1 MSVQLWRCPE
11 HQDILE
17 YHRQRQLLR
26 AESRA
31 ADWPTV
37 SVDVNCT
44 HMFLRVLTT
53 QKPTKRLIR
62 RLARW
67 LQLAH
72 QTRGGEHRLGLTGAL
87 DEGMR
92 CWLKRGFGG
101 RSIVES
107 MTLPRPPSHLG
118 TGAKEA
124 SSWAALLFFV
134 STLAIAEFGEAGT
147 SSRAPGNAA
156 VPRGARC
163 GGLAL
168 RRGRIV
174 LRGLLGRGRGPA
186 STPERRV
193 RSVLVW
199 LRGPCVPDVAAL
211 RRGGRWSVC

>member
-1 MSVQLWRCPE
+1 MWVQLGGLAAAMSVQLWRCPE
-11 HQDILE
+11 HQDILD

-44 HMFLRVLTT
+44 HMFLRVRI
-53 QKPTKRLIR
+53 TKKWQEGFGR

-67 LQLAH
+67 LRLAH

-107 MTLPRPPSHLG
+107 MPF
-118 TGAKEA
+118 E
-124 SSWAALLFFV
+124 
-134 STLAIAEFGEAGT
+134 IE
-147 SSRAPGNAA
+147 N
-156 VPRGARC
+156 RGASVI
-163 GGLAL
+163 GQGQTKA
-168 RRGRIV
+168 
-174 LRGLLGRGRGPA
+174 PA
-186 STPERRV
+186 V
-193 RSVLVW
+193 VV
-199 LRGPCVPDVAAL
+199 G
-211 RRGGRWSVC
+211 